1 MLALMKEWS
10 SAVLTISKPLS
21 AGQAQTYHQKEFTSK
36 EQSYWSQGNAVQG
49 EWQGRLA
56 TQYGLVGAVSAED
69 FAKLSQGQHPQTGE
83 QLVQH
88 RIAHEYKDEN
98 GKSIKTM
105 EHRAGWDATFSAAKS
120 VSLTALVGGDH
131 RIREAHRESVRLA
144 LDESERYTQARI
156 GGNHPAETTGKF
168 AVAKFEHDTARP
180 VNGYA
185 APQLHTHAVIFNV
198 TERANGET
206 RALQERGLFQSQQFA
221 TAIYQAELTYRLRQL
236 GYEIERGRSGA
247 PEIKGYTQEYLDA
260 SSPRSQ
266 QIREYL
272 EKTGHSSKE
281 SAEIAAHSTRDR
293 KEILSPREVLAAHR
307 RLAADF
313 GNQPDAVVRAAREH
327 AHQLQPPTNPAQR
340 ANEAVTFA
348 RDKNFERE
356 AVVDERLLVR
366 DSLRRG
372 MGEVRYAEVRASLE
386 SRQKAGE
393 FVSVQR
399 SAHQTGR
406 LLTTVKTIAAEREIV
421 GQMREGQNQVEPV
434 MSRQNAIT
442 TVDQCSYL
450 NAGQKTVIEGVISSP
465 DRIQGIQGV
474 AGAGK
479 TTTLEVIRS
488 AAEAKGYEVEGFAP
502 TSRAAKQLEQA
513 GIHAGTLQSFLAR
526 TQNAEAEPTQK
537 RFFFIDESS
546 LASTNQMRGFLER
559 MGSRDRVLL
568 IGDTRQHQGVE
579 AGRPF
584 QQLQEAGMHTAKLEE
599 IVRQKDPALKATV
612 EMLAHGQTAA
622 AIDALREGG
631 RITQIVDPQERIH
644 AIARNYV
651 ASPERTLIVSP
662 DNASRQQLNQAVRQE
677 LKALGILK
685 PEDHRFRVLVPR
697 QDMTGAERAWA
708 SRYQIEDVV
717 RYSRGSKLVGI
728 EAGTYGTVV
737 GVDPTENLLT
747 IQKATGDQISYDPKR
762 LAGVSVYREMER
774 EFSVGD
780 RMQFTAPKK
789 QLGVANR
796 ELGAIEKIEG
806 SGDITLRLEDGRAV
820 QFNATEHPH
829 FDHGY
834 AVTSHSSQGLTADRV
849 LINIDTTVN
858 PQLLNSRF
866 AYVAVSRASLDA
878 EIYTNGATDLGQRL
892 SGDVSKSSAVEF
904 SHSAGNVMAD
914 VSLGQGI

>member
-1 MLALMKEWS
+1 L
-10 SAVLTISKPLS
+10 LTISKPLS
-21 AGQAQTYHQKEFTSK
+21 AAQAQTYHRKEFTAK

-56 TQYGLVGAVSAED
+56 AQYGLAGTVKAED
-69 FAKLSQGQHPQTGE
+69 FAKLSQGQHPQSGD

-98 GKSIKTM
+98 GKTIKTM
-105 EHRAGWDATFSAAKS
+105 EHRAGWDATFSAPKS

-131 RIREAHRESVRLA
+131 RVREAHRESVRTA
-144 LDESERYTQARI
+144 LDELERYTQARV
-156 GGNHPAETTGKF
+156 GGNHPAETTAKF

-180 VNGYA
+180 VKGYA

-198 TERANGET
+198 TERREGET

-221 TAIYQAELTYRLRQL
+221 TAVYQAELTYRLRDL
-236 GYEIERGRSGA
+236 GYEIKSGRSGA
-247 PEIKGYTQEYLDA
+247 PEISGYTQEYLDA

-293 KEILSPREVLAAHR
+293 KDLLSPREVLEAHR

-313 GNQPDAVVRAAREH
+313 GNQPDAVVRAARER
-327 AHQLQPPTNPAQR
+327 ARQLAPRINSAQR

-372 MGEVRYAEVRASLE
+372 MGEIRYAEVRDSLE
-386 SRQKAGE
+386 NRQINGE

-421 GQMREGQNQVEPV
+421 SQMREGQNRVELV
-434 MSRQNAIT
+434 MSRQSAII
-442 TVDQCSYL
+442 TVDQRPYL
-450 NAGQKTVIEGVISSP
+450 NAGQRAVIEDVLSSP

-488 AAEAKGYEVEGFAP
+488 AAETKGYQVEGFAP

-513 GIHAGTLQSFLAR
+513 GVDSGTLQEFLVR
-526 TQNAEAEPTQK
+526 PQSREKESQLK

-546 LASTNQMRGFLER
+546 LASTNQMREFLQR
-559 MGSRDRVLL
+559 LGPGDRVLL

-584 QQLQEAGMHTAKLEE
+584 QQLQEAGMKTAKLEE
-599 IVRQKDPALKATV
+599 IVRQKDPDLKATV
-612 EMLAHGQTAA
+612 EMLAHGQTVK
-622 AIDALREGG
+622 AIEALRDRG
-631 RITQIVDPQERIH
+631 RVIQILDPQDRILT
-644 AIARNYV
+644 IARNYV

-662 DNASRQQLNQAVRQE
+662 DNASRQELNRAVRQE
-677 LKALGILK
+677 LKATGAVK
-685 PEDHRFRVLVPR
+685 SQDHIFRVLIPR

-708 SRYQIEDVV
+708 GRYQINDVV
-717 RYSRGSKLVGI
+717 RYSRGSKVAGI
-728 EAGTYGTVV
+728 EPRTYGTVV
-737 GVDPTENLLT
+737 SVNPIENLLT
-747 IQKATGDQISYDPKR
+747 IQKPAGDQVSYDPKR
-762 LAGVSVYREMER
+762 LSGVSVYREAEQ
-774 EFSVGD
+774 EFSVGE
-780 RMQFTAPKK
+780 RIQFTAPDK

-796 ELGAIEKIEG
+796 DLAIIEKIDEH
-806 SGDITLRLEDGRAV
+806 SNIALRLEDGRTV
-820 QFNATEHPH
+820 QFSATEYPH

-834 AVTSHSSQGLTADRV
+834 AVTSHSAQGLTADRV
-849 LINIDTTVN
+849 LINIDIN
-858 PQLLNSRF
+858 AHPQLLNSRF
-866 AYVAVSRASLDA
+866 AYVAVSRGSLDV
-878 EIYTNGATDLGQRL
+878 EIYTSDATDLGQRL
-892 SGDVSKSSAVEF
+892 SGDFSKTSALEF
-904 SHSAGNVMAD
+904 SPSSLRSAAD
-914 VSLGQGI
+914 LEVEQSI